1 LSSATL
7 RQRCPH
13 YAPWALASASSSSS
27 SSKSLLEHLS
37 QTEQWQPQIA
47 NLQALPSRQ
56 HLIPL
61 SLSPEVCSPP
71 NFPLVSK
78 PSNLLIPGATEL
90 PSTNL
95 TLQFVAIG
103 RGIQNY
109 TCSGA
114 GAVPVQQGAIATL
127 YDATALARTNTA
139 LLHTIPA
146 IVVYRP
152 KPSGYMAVSGQ
163 HFSVLGDHFFDSAS
177 TPTFNLTTIKPFQ
190 TAFVAKTLGVSAPAG
205 ASAGPA
211 GTGAVAW
218 LDLNHKAGY
227 PSIGPSQVYRVV
239 TAGGMNY
246 PTCTDASLQS
256 IQYAAEY
263 WFYS

>member
-1 LSSATL
+1 MPSLRALGLGLGLVVLLLLQVATGTPVSN
-7 RQRCPH
+7 RAVAATDCKPTGVTK
-13 YAPWALASASSSSS
+13 P
-27 SSKSLLEHLS
+27 
-37 QTEQWQPQIA
+37 TTPDPT
-47 NLQALPSRQ
+47 LP
-56 HLIPL
+56 LTG
-61 SLSPEVCSPP
+61 
-71 NFPLVSK
+71 
-78 PSNLLIPGATEL
+78 GATEL

-127 YDATALARTNTA
+127 YDATALARTNVA

-152 KPSGYMAVSGQ
+152 KPSGYMAVSNQ

-190 TAFVAKTLGVSAPAG
+190 TAFVAKTLGVAAPAG

-218 LDLNHKAGY
+218 LDLNHKTGY
-227 PSIGPSQVYRVV
+227 PTMGPSQVYRVV
-239 TAGGMNY
+239 TAR
-246 PTCTDASLQS
+246 DRKSVV
-256 IQYAAEY
+256 
-263 WFYS
+263 